1 MTYVTSVKSVSRLYV
16 YLYTCYE
23 LNINQS
29 SFTLY
34 FGDKKKN
41 KDTKSKALEWS
52 PLFKPLSK
60 ICIELQIESFS
71 Y

>member
-1 MTYVTSVKSVSRLYV
+1 MTYVTSVKSVSRLYI

-23 LNINQS
+23 SNINQF

-41 KDTKSKALEWS
+41 EDTKSKALGCS
-52 PLFKPLSK
+52 PIFKPLSK
-60 ICIELQIESFS
+60 ICIELRIKSFS